1 MICFLNR
8 VKIFTDSSPIELA
21 NTKNKLDEAG
31 IKYIVNTTKF
41 NGYTSRFQSVR
52 TAASLNYGTAVNDTP
67 TYVYDLYV
75 HRKDVE
81 RAKQCLL

>member
-8 VKIFTDSSPIELA
+8 VKIFTDSSPTELA
-21 NTKNKLDEAG
+21 NTKSKLDKAG

-41 NGYTSRFQSVR
+41 NGYTSRYQSLR
-52 TAASLNYGTAVNDTP
+52 TAAASNYGMAVNDNP
-67 TYVYDLYV
+67 TYVYDLFV

-81 RAKQCLL
+81 RAREVLL

>member
-8 VKIFTDSSPIELA
+8 KKIFTDSSPIELA
-21 NTKNKLDEAG
+21 NTKSKLDKAG

-41 NGYTSRFQSVR
+41 SGNTSRFQSLR
-52 TAASLNYGTAVNDTP
+52 TAAAMNYAVNASEAT

-81 RAKQCLL
+81 RARQALQ